1 MKIDLLSV
9 NRFGVNR
16 RRAKRSERNVLRAA
30 SIKAAGFLLTMV
42 ISGSLAGCGATRPMQ
57 YYQLTVPADV
67 HHAEANTSGI
77 SLALGPLVASHLY
90 REDRIVFS
98 SGPQQMGTYEFQR
111 WTEPPAEMIEEV
123 LLRELRAS
131 NRYREVFAQRS
142 ATHADYVLRGRLY
155 DFKEVSGSPLQARV
169 TVEFEL
175 RDMKSGAT
183 VWSHYY
189 NHDEPVSGKD
199 VPSMVAALDRNVQR
213 GVGEVKASLEQYFSS
228 LPPGNNSATD
238 R

>member
-1 MKIDLLSV
+1 MNMDP
-9 NRFGVNR
+9 FGVNGPS
-16 RRAKRSERNVLRAA
+16 AKRRERNVLRSLSFKGTGA
-30 SIKAAGFLLTMV
+30 LWVMV
-42 ISGSLAGCGATRPMQ
+42 MAGSLTGCGATRPTQ

-67 HHAEANTSGI
+67 HHADTNTSGI
-77 SLALGPLVASHLY
+77 SLALGPLVSSHLY

-111 WTEPPAEMIEEV
+111 WTEPPAEMIQEV

-142 ATHADYVLRGRLY
+142 ASHADYVLRGRLY

-189 NHDEPVSGKD
+189 NHDEPVSDKD
-199 VPSMVAALDRNVQR
+199 VPAMVAALDRNVQR
-213 GVGEVKASLEQYFSS
+213 GVGEVKASLEQYFSA
-228 LPPGNNSATD
+228 LPPSNNSATD

>member
-1 MKIDLLSV
+1 M
-9 NRFGVNR
+9 NAGRFGSGERSANR
-16 RRAKRSERNVLRAA
+16 AEGKARRSFSL
-30 SIKAAGFLLTMV
+30 KAAGFLV
-42 ISGSLAGCGATRPMQ
+42 AIAGSMAGCGATRPMQ

-67 HHAEANTSGI
+67 HHSETNPSGI

-90 REDRIVFS
+90 REDRIVFG

-131 NRYREVFAQRS
+131 GRYREVFTQRS
-142 ATHADYVLRGRLY
+142 ASHTDYVLRGRLY

-175 RDMKSGAT
+175 KDMKSGTT

-189 NHDEPVSGKD
+189 NHDEPVNGKD
-199 VPSMVAALDRNVQR
+199 VPAMVAALDRNVQR
-213 GVGEVKASLEQYFSS
+213 GVSEVKASLEQYFSS

>member
-1 MKIDLLSV
+1 MNIDL
-9 NRFGVNR
+9 FGVNGR
-16 RRAKRSERNVLRAA
+16 SAKRCKLSVLRSPNFKGARMLLA
-30 SIKAAGFLLTMV
+30 MIVAG
-42 ISGSLAGCGATRPMQ
+42 GLAGCGATRPMQ
-57 YYQLTVPADV
+57 YYQLSVPPDV
-67 HHAEANTSGI
+67 HHGDRNASGI
-77 SLALGPLVASHLY
+77 SLAIGPMVASHLY

-98 SGPQQMGTYEFQR
+98 AGPQQMGTYEFQR
-111 WTEPPAEMIEEV
+111 WTEPPAEMIQEV

-142 ATHADYVLRGRLY
+142 ASHADYVLRGRLY

-175 RDMKSGAT
+175 RDLKSGAT

-189 NHDEPVSGKD
+189 SHDEPVDGKD
-199 VPSMVAALDRNVQR
+199 VPAMVAALDRNVQR
-213 GVGEVKASLEQYFSS
+213 GVSEVKASLEQYFST

>member
-1 MKIDLLSV
+1 MIVDLFELNGRSP
-9 NRFGVNR
+9 
-16 RRAKRSERNVLRAA
+16 KRGKRNVLH
-30 SIKAAGFLLTMV
+30 SPDFKGAGILLAMV
-42 ISGSLAGCGATRPMQ
+42 VVGGLAGCGATRPMQ
-57 YYQLTVPADV
+57 YYQLTVPPDV
-67 HHAEANTSGI
+67 HHGETNASGI

-111 WTEPPAEMIEEV
+111 WTEPPAEMIQEV
-123 LLRELRAS
+123 LLRQLRAS
-131 NRYREVFAQRS
+131 NRYREVFTQRS
-142 ATHADYVLRGRLY
+142 ASRSDYVLRGRLY
-155 DFKEVSGSPLQARV
+155 DFKEVNGSPLQARV

-175 RDMKSGAT
+175 KDMKSGST

-199 VPSMVAALDRNVQR
+199 VSAMVAALDRNVQR

>member
-1 MKIDLLSV
+1 
-9 NRFGVNR
+9 
-16 RRAKRSERNVLRAA
+16 
-30 SIKAAGFLLTMV
+30 MV
-42 ISGSLAGCGATRPMQ
+42 VVGGLAGCGARRTIQ
-57 YYQLTVPADV
+57 YYQLTGPPDV
-67 HHAEANTSGI
+67 HTAETNAAGI

-111 WTEPPAEMIEEV
+111 WTEPPAEMIQEV
-123 LLRELRAS
+123 LLRQLRAS
-131 NRYREVFAQRS
+131 NRYREVFTQRS
-142 ATHADYVLRGRLY
+142 ASRSDYVLRGRLY
-155 DFKEVSGSPLQARV
+155 DFKEVNGSPLQARV

-175 RDMKSGAT
+175 KDMKSGST

-199 VPSMVAALDRNVQR
+199 VSAMVAALDRNVQR

-228 LPPGNNSATD
+228 LPPAGNNSATD
-238 R
+238 RWNTS

>member
-1 MKIDLLSV
+1 MKIDLL
-9 NRFGVNR
+9 GVNR
-16 RRAKRSERNVLRAA
+16 RRAKRSERNVLR
-30 SIKAAGFLLTMV
+30 SSSSKAAGFLLAMV
-42 ISGSLAGCGATRPMQ
+42 IAGSLAGCGATRPMQ
-57 YYQLTVPADV
+57 YYQLTVPTDV
-67 HHAEANTSGI
+67 HHAETNPSGI

-98 SGPQQMGTYEFQR
+98 SGQQQMGTYEFQR

-131 NRYREVFAQRS
+131 NRYREVFTQRS
-142 ATHADYVLRGRLY
+142 ASHADYVLRGRLY

-175 RDMKSGAT
+175 RDMKSGST

-199 VPSMVAALDRNVQR
+199 VQAMVAALDRNVQR
-213 GVGEVKASLEQYFSS
+213 GVGEVKASLDQYFSS
-228 LPPGNNSATD
+228 LPPSNNSGTD

>member
-1 MKIDLLSV
+1 MNIDLFKVS
-9 NRFGVNR
+9 GPSANR
-16 RRAKRSERNVLRAA
+16 RERNVLR
-30 SIKAAGFLLTMV
+30 SPGFKGAGILLATAMAGGL
-42 ISGSLAGCGATRPMQ
+42 SGCGATRPTQ
-57 YYQLTVPADV
+57 YYQLSVPADV
-67 HHAEANTSGI
+67 HNADANASGI

-131 NRYREVFAQRS
+131 GRYREVFAQRS
-142 ATHADYVLRGRLY
+142 ASHADYVLRGRLY
-155 DFKEVSGSPLQARV
+155 DFKEVSASPLQARV
-169 TVEFEL
+169 TVEFDL
-175 RDMKSGAT
+175 KDMKSGSI

-189 NHDEPVSGKD
+189 HHDEPVSGKD
-199 VPSMVAALDRNVQR
+199 VPAMVAALDRNVQR
-213 GVGEVKASLEQYFSS
+213 GVEEIKASLEQFFVS
-228 LPPGNNSATD
+228 LPPSNNSPAD

>member
-1 MKIDLLSV
+1 MNIL
-9 NRFGVNR
+9 FGGNGR
-16 RRAKRSERNVLRAA
+16 IAKRSERNVVRPT
-30 SIKAAGFLLTMV
+30 SFTAGGLLLATV
-42 ISGSLAGCGATRPMQ
+42 IVGSLAGCGATRPMQ

-67 HHAEANTSGI
+67 HHAETNASGI

-111 WTEPPAEMIEEV
+111 WTEPPAEMIQEV

-131 NRYREVFAQRS
+131 SRYREVFAQRS
-142 ATHADYVLRGRLY
+142 ASRSDYVLRGRLY
-155 DFKEVSGSPLQARV
+155 DFKEVNGSPLQARV
-169 TVEFEL
+169 TIEFEL

-189 NHDEPVSGKD
+189 NHNEPVSGKD
-199 VPSMVAALDRNVQR
+199 VPAMVAALD
-213 GVGEVKASLEQYFSS
+213 
-228 LPPGNNSATD
+228 
-238 R
+238 

>member
-1 MKIDLLSV
+1 M
-9 NRFGVNR
+9 NRDPFGGNGQS
-16 RRAKRSERNVLRAA
+16 AKRRERNFLPPL
-30 SIKAAGFLLTMV
+30 GFKGTGALWVMV
-42 ISGSLAGCGATRPMQ
+42 MAGSLTGCGATRPTQ

-67 HHAEANTSGI
+67 HHADTNTSGI
-77 SLALGPLVASHLY
+77 SLALGPLVSSHLY

-111 WTEPPAEMIEEV
+111 WTEPPAEMIQEV

-142 ATHADYVLRGRLY
+142 ASHADYVLRGRLY

-175 RDMKSGAT
+175 KDTKSGAT

-199 VPSMVAALDRNVQR
+199 VPARVAALDRNVQR
-213 GVGEVKASLEQYFSS
+213 GVGEVKASLEQFFSS
-228 LPPGNNSATD
+228 LPPSNNSATD

>member
-1 MKIDLLSV
+1 MKIYLP
-9 NRFGVNR
+9 GVNR
-16 RRAKRSERNVLRAA
+16 RSAKRRERNVLR
-30 SIKAAGFLLTMV
+30 SRSFRAAGFLLAMV
-42 ISGSLAGCGATRPMQ
+42 IAGSLAGCGATRPMQ
-57 YYQLTVPADV
+57 YYQLTVPPDLHQAD
-67 HHAEANTSGI
+67 ANASGV

-90 REDRIVFS
+90 REDRIVFG
-98 SGPQQMGTYEFQR
+98 SGTQQMGTYEFQR

-131 NRYREVFAQRS
+131 GRYREVFTQRS
-142 ATHADYVLRGRLY
+142 ASHADYVLRGRLY

-175 RDMKSGAT
+175 RDMKSGST

-199 VPSMVAALDRNVQR
+199 VAAMVAALDRNVQR

-228 LPPGNNSATD
+228 LPPAGNNSATD